1 MRCWGDGSSGQF
13 GRSARQS
20 VFSPS
25 AGPISV
31 KTRQISCGEQ
41 HTLFLLEDGNVL
53 SCGQNSKGQLGR
65 QKDQDSK
72 SPGEMFLKTNYRRD
86 KV

>member
-1 MRCWGDGSSGQF
+1 M
-13 GRSARQS
+13 
-20 VFSPS
+20 FSPS

-41 HTLFLLEDGNVL
+41 HTPFLLEDGNVL

-72 SPGEMFLKTNYRRD
+72 SPGEMFLKTNDRRD